1 MEFDN
6 YPKKLINKILTVISA
21 LILMIW
27 AWKWLGPGSEEVR
40 GRGIAQAAKAG
51 MSFGDLVWIGIAV
64 ACGGYLL
71 WRFMSY
77 IFWKKYFK
85 DELPPDEPEE

>member
-27 AWKWLGPGSEEVR
+27 AWKWFGPGSEEVR
-40 GRGIAQAAKAG
+40 AEESHKQLKQA
-51 MSFGDLVWIGIAV
+51 
-64 ACGGYLL
+64 
-71 WRFMSY
+71 
-77 IFWKKYFK
+77 
-85 DELPPDEPEE
+85 

>member
-27 AWKWLGPGSEEVR
+27 AWKWFGPGSEEVR

-51 MSFGDLVWIGIAV
+51 MSFGDLVWIGVAV

-77 IFWKKYFK
+77 IFWKKYF
-85 DELPPDEPEE
+85 LR